1 MAYECPLIEISGSP
15 YERGVMYGQKAH
27 DRIIKGVAHYSQ
39 QLNASDFGA
48 DQLAKIV
55 SKIVPLIESFNT
67 KLVAEMRGRFDVV
80 LVLLSH
86 LDATRESI
94 LKQIVDLQQQSGG
107 AVLVIAQRMDAR
119 ATISVLQLG
128 VEAVLSGDLPMR
140 RLYRRIAFHL
150 QRQRARP
157 IHVAALTASPTV

>member
-1 MAYECPLIEISGSP
+1 MVAATKGKKVHEAPIALLHDDVVDADAYKRGLSEARLWNLAVAPL
-15 YERGVMYGQKAH
+15 R
-27 DRIIKGVAHYSQ
+27 
-39 QLNASDFGA
+39 
-48 DQLAKIV
+48 
-55 SKIVPLIESFNT
+55 PLS
-67 KLVAEMRGRFDVV
+67 AEMRGRFDVV